1 MFDLN
6 LNHIWTDLRAGHPH
20 NVLFGILLGVAF
32 GIIARLLMLRTDYR
46 QYPTYPHG
54 RIIHVALGVIAA
66 ALGAVAVPAM
76 YKKDFTAI
84 TFLTLAAQ
92 QFRDVRNMERET
104 LTKIDSM
111 ELVSRG
117 STYIEGIA
125 MVFEGRNYLVI
136 LSALL
141 TSLASL
147 ALGLPF
153 GIVMGLLSLLLV
165 NRLKSGKSISHI
177 AKAEIAP
184 VIVNGPDLL
193 VGDIYIMNV
202 GLKENQQIIAERGLG
217 IILNPYN
224 PNGKATLSNLG
235 QRQAI
240 LFDLCTILGVYRDD
254 GDPALVPMAKLDIK
268 DGRLAIFLLPHEKD
282 PAKAI
287 AVVERAPILESAVR
301 MPTEAGVNKREGE
314 RQHG

>member
-1 MFDLN
+1 MWRETSQYIEE
-6 LNHIWTDLRAGHPH
+6 HH
-20 NVLFGILLGVAF
+20 VLLGILLGVIF
-32 GIIARLLMLRTDYR
+32 GITARLLMLRTDYR

-54 RIIHVALGVIAA
+54 RIIHISLGVIAA
-66 ALGAVAVPAM
+66 ALGAVAVPAL
-76 YKKDFTAI
+76 YKKDYTAI

-92 QFRDVRNMERET
+92 QFRDVRNMERNT
-104 LTKIDSM
+104 LSKIDSL

-117 STYIEGIA
+117 AAYIEGIA

-141 TSLASL
+141 TSLVATS
-147 ALGLPF
+147 LGLLY
-153 GIVMGLLSLLLV
+153 GVVMGLLSLLIV
-165 NRLKSGKSISHI
+165 FKLKSGKSISHI
-177 AKAEIAP
+177 AKAEIGP
-184 VIVNGPDLL
+184 IKVDGPDLF

-202 GLKENQQIIAERGLG
+202 GLSSNQAVIKERGMG

-254 GDPALVPMAKLDIK
+254 GEPMLIPMAKLDMK
-268 DGRLAIFLLPHEKD
+268 DGRLGIFLLPQEQD
-282 PAKAI
+282 ASKAL
-287 AVVERAPILESAVR
+287 AVVQRVPILESAVR
-301 MPTEAGVNKREGE
+301 MPTEASVNKGRE

>member
-1 MFDLN
+1 MWDHLWAH
-6 LNHIWTDLRAGHPH
+6 LKAGEPH
-20 NVLFGILLGVAF
+20 HVLYGIMLGVAF
-32 GIIARLLMLRTDYR
+32 GLGSRLMMLRTDYR

-54 RIIHVALGVIAA
+54 RIIHISLGVIAA
-66 ALGAVAVPAM
+66 ALGAVAIPAL

-92 QFRDVRNMERET
+92 QFRDVRNMERQT
-104 LTKIDSM
+104 LSKIDSM

-136 LSALL
+136 LTSLL

-153 GIVMGLLSLLLV
+153 GLIMGVLALVLV
-165 NRLKSGKSISHI
+165 NSLKSGKSISHI
-177 AKAEIAP
+177 AKAEIAE
-184 VIVNGPDLL
+184 VVQDGPDIY
-193 VGDIYIMNV
+193 VGDIYIMNI
-202 GLKENQQIIAERGLG
+202 GLSSNQQIIAERGLG
-217 IILNPYN
+217 IILSPFN

-240 LFDLCTILGVYRDD
+240 LFDLSTILGVYRDD
-254 GDPALVPMAKLDIK
+254 GEPALVPMAKLDMK
-268 DGRLAIFLLPHEKD
+268 DGRLAIFLIPQEQD
-282 PAKAI
+282 AAKAR
-287 AVVERAPILESAVR
+287 AVVLKVPILESAVR
-301 MPTEAGVNKREGE
+301 MPTEASVNKGEGK
-314 RQHG
+314 QHG